1 MTGLLLLNA
10 RIKVFH
16 LLENQQVKNLLRLKV
31 SAREGTRSVP
41 AGSPVFCKRL
51 CTCSPDNFTPA
62 ANPAG
67 AGDLLGA
74 QGETHLLNHLPRFS
88 CFPQHLLSFVVSL
101 LGPLGHLMYFLHS
114 GLFWFIL
121 ALLGIEFSP
130 SSSSRC
136 ISCTQLGRPLLVSFE
151 ASWQRQCW

>member
-1 MTGLLLLNA
+1 MLNESFSPSGKSPGEKPSA
-10 RIKVFH
+10 IKSKCQRRI
-16 LLENQQVKNLLRLKV
+16 QI
-31 SAREGTRSVP
+31 SV
-41 AGSPVFCKRL
+41 GCSPVFCKRQ

-62 ANPAG
+62 ANSAG

-151 ASWQRQCW
+151 ASWQRQCC